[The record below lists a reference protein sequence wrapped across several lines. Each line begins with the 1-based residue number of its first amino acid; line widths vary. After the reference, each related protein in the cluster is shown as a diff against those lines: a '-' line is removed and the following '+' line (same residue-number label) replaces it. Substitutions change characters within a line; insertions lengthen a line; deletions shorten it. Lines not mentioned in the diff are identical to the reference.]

1 MSNQMNLLM
10 VINICGIIIPFVASE
25 SILSVLF
32 EMKTKGNRGNNGN
45 IEAVYLFWRHII
57 F

>member
-1 MSNQMNLLM
+1 M
-10 VINICGIIIPFVASE
+10 VINIWGIIIPFVASE

-45 IEAVYLFWRHII
+45 IEAYYLYSKRFPPHVRLI
-57 F
+57 